1 MIIPKPKMALSQK
14 VCDIPE
20 ALSVYMNNVVY
31 AMRRR
36 GNAIKVL
43 SLGEAFFEIPM
54 FSFDEIDFKK
64 GYHYSESRG
73 MPELRNTVAKYYK
86 EKYGATINPEDEM
99 LISAGSKPLIYMA
112 FQSVLNPGDEVLIHE
127 PAWLSY
133 PEEIKLANGVPKF
146 IPYDCP
152 VEKFDKYFT
161 EQTRMVV
168 ICNPNNPAGKMYSR
182 ADLEKLYEM
191 CRPRG
196 IYILVDEAYS
206 DFVIDDGF
214 TSMTSVV
221 PDKDGIIV
229 VNSLSKNLGISG
241 WRIGYVISSPDVIY
255 NVLKLNQ
262 HLITCPATLLSMY
275 VAHYFDDI
283 VKVTLPQA
291 QAVVVKRQKITAYMR
306 SIGLK
311 PLDGSA
317 TFYIFMSIDNY
328 KHSSMELG
336 LYLLMKYGISVVP
349 GLAYGESTERF
360 IRIGVGA
367 ETIEDIEECLRTIKK
382 VIEQNE
388 YDDDFVD
395 SQLKELHMNRFSPVK

>member
-1 MIIPKPKMALSQK
+1 MKKNPSMKLSEK
-14 VCDIPE
+14 VCAIPE

-31 AMRRR
+31 AMKRR
-36 GNAIKVL
+36 GDTIKVL
-43 SLGEAFFEIPM
+43 SLGEAFFDIPM
-54 FSFDEIDFKK
+54 FPFEEIDFKK

-73 MPELRNTVAKYYK
+73 MPELREIVAKYYS
-86 EKYGATINPEDEM
+86 EKYNALINAENEI

-112 FQSVLNPGDEVLIHE
+112 FQAVLNPGDEVLIHE

-152 VEKFDKYFT
+152 VAEFEKYFT
-161 EQTRMVV
+161 EKTRMVV
-168 ICNPNNPAGKMYSR
+168 ICNPNNPAGKMY
-182 ADLEKLYEM
+182 AKEDLEKLYAM
-191 CRPRG
+191 CRPKG
-196 IYILVDEAYS
+196 IYILADEAYS
-206 DFVIDDGF
+206 DFVIDGGF
-214 TSMTSVV
+214 TSMVNVV

-241 WRIGYVISSPDVIY
+241 WRLGYVISTPDVIY

-275 VAHYFDDI
+275 VAHYFNDI
-283 VKVTLPQA
+283 VRVTLPQA
-291 QAVVVKRQKITAYMR
+291 KDVVRKRKEVTEYME

-317 TFYIFMSIDNY
+317 TFYIFMNIRDY
-328 KHSSMELG
+328 KYSSMDLG
-336 LYLLMKYGISVVP
+336 LYLLTKYGISVVP
-349 GLAYGESTERF
+349 GLAYGQSTERF

-367 ETIEDIEECLRTIKK
+367 EPMEDIKECLNTIKR
-382 VIEQNE
+382 VIDENE
-388 YDDDFVD
+388 YDDEFIEAE
-395 SQLKELHMNRFSPVK
+395 LKALHMNRFVPVK